1 MRYCLFLAALSA
13 GSLFAAD
20 ISVIDEIICKA
31 NGDIITRN
39 DYQRARKQIED
50 GLRQQGLTGPRLED
64 ALKDAERN
72 ILRERI
78 DQLLLISKAKD
89 LNLNVDTEVNK
100 QLAEIQ
106 RNIKI
111 ADPEK
116 FQQFVRE
123 QTGQSYEDY
132 KAELKN
138 QLLTQR
144 VVRQEVSGKIQFKRE
159 DLTKYYEE
167 HKNEFQRNERVF
179 LREILVATEGKDVI
193 GLGAAEKKAK
203 DVAARAK
210 KGEKFD
216 ELAQSNSDSPS
227 AQQGGEIGAYEKG
240 QLRAEL
246 EAAVW
251 TQPRGY
257 VTDPISAGNG
267 FLILKVDDHQK
278 AGLAEFEEVQ
288 NEITGKLFQPRMQ
301 RARQEHG
308 VGGPGRDQ
316 TGDRHQRS
324 CAREIAP
331 QAAAP
336 RGSDSRNQHAE
347 VRHVVFALKHEK
359 SLRVAARAK
368 PARSR
373 SLSGPAQRSSPEKNW

>member
-1 MRYCLFLAALSA
+1 MRYWLFLVGTLSA

-39 DYQRARKQIED
+39 DYQRSRKQLED

-64 ALKDAERN
+64 ALREAEKN

-144 VVRQEVSGKIQFKRE
+144 VVRQEVSGKIQFKHE
-159 DLTKYYEE
+159 ELTKYYEE
-167 HKNEFQRNERVF
+167 HKGEFQRNERVF

-216 ELAQSNSDSPS
+216 ELAQSNSDSAS

-240 QLRAEL
+240 QLGAEI
-246 EAAVW
+246 EAAV
-251 TQPRGY
+251 
-257 VTDPISAGNG
+257 
-267 FLILKVDDHQK
+267 
-278 AGLAEFEEVQ
+278 
-288 NEITGKLFQPRMQ
+288 
-301 RARQEHG
+301 
-308 VGGPGRDQ
+308 
-316 TGDRHQRS
+316 
-324 CAREIAP
+324 
-331 QAAAP
+331 
-336 RGSDSRNQHAE
+336 
-347 VRHVVFALKHEK
+347 
-359 SLRVAARAK
+359 
-368 PARSR
+368 
-373 SLSGPAQRSSPEKNW
+373 

>member
-1 MRYCLFLAALSA
+1 MRYWIFLAALSA
-13 GSLFAAD
+13 GSLLAAD

-39 DYQRARKQIED
+39 DYQRSRKQLED

-64 ALKDAERN
+64 ALREAEKN

-78 DQLLLISKAKD
+78 DQLLLISKAKEM
-89 LNLNVDTEVNK
+89 NLNVDTEVNK

-132 KAELKN
+132 KGDLKN

-159 DLTKYYEE
+159 DLMKYYED
-167 HKNEFQRNERVF
+167 HKDEFQRNERVF
-179 LREILVATEGKDVI
+179 LREILIATEGKDVI

-203 DVAARAK
+203 DITARAK

-216 ELAQSNSDSPS
+216 ELAQSNSDSS
-227 AQQGGEIGAYEKG
+227 TAQQGGEIGAYEKG
-240 QLRAEL
+240 QLRPEL

-301 RARQEHG
+301 PELRKFLTQLRQDAFLEIK
-308 VGGPGRDQ
+308 PGYEDSGAVPGKN
-316 TGDRHQRS
+316 TAWVDP
-324 CAREIAP
+324 AEIKPETVTKEAVL
-331 QAAAP
+331 AK
-336 RGSDSRNQHAE
+336 SR
-347 VRHVVFALKHEK
+347 RKRLLHVVPIPGTTTQKAGT
-359 SLRVAARAK
+359 SS
-368 PARSR
+368 SR
-373 SLSGPAQRSSPEKNW
+373 

>member
-1 MRYCLFLAALSA
+1 MRSLIFLVGTLSA

-39 DYQRARKQIED
+39 DYQRARKQIEE

-64 ALKDAERN
+64 ALKDAEKN

-78 DQLLLISKAKD
+78 DQLLLISKAKEM
-89 LNLNVDTEVNK
+89 NLNVDTEVNK

-132 KAELKN
+132 KGELKN

-159 DLTKYYEE
+159 ELTKYYEE
-167 HKNEFQRNERVF
+167 HKSEFQRNERVF

-301 RARQEHG
+301 PELRKFLTQLREGAFLEIK
-308 VGGPGRDQ
+308 PGYEDSGAVPGKN
-316 TGDRHQRS
+316 TTWVDP
-324 CAREIAP
+324 AEIKPETVTKEAVL
-331 QAAAP
+331 AK
-336 RGSDSRNQHAE
+336 SR
-347 VRHVVFALKHEK
+347 RKRLLHVVPIPGTSTQK
-359 SLRVAARAK
+359 SGTSS
-368 PARSR
+368 SR
-373 SLSGPAQRSSPEKNW
+373 

>member
-1 MRYCLFLAALSA
+1 MWYWLFLAALSA

-39 DYQRARKQIED
+39 DYLRARKQIED
-50 GLRQQGLTGPRLED
+50 GLRQQGLNGPRLAD
-64 ALKDAERN
+64 ALKDAEKN

-78 DQLLLISKAKD
+78 DQLLLVSKAKEM
-89 LNLNVDTEVNK
+89 NLNVDTEVNK

-123 QTGQSYEDY
+123 QTGQTYEDY
-132 KAELKN
+132 KSDLKN

-144 VVRQEVSGKIQFKRE
+144 VVRQEVSSKIQFKRE
-159 DLTKYYEE
+159 ELMKYYEE
-167 HKNEFQRNERVF
+167 HKDEFQRNERVF
-179 LREILVATEGKDVI
+179 LREILIATEGKDAV
-193 GLGAAEKKAK
+193 GLAAAEKKAK

-216 ELAQSNSDSPS
+216 ELAQSNSDSGS
-227 AQQGGEIGAYEKG
+227 APQGGEIGAYEKG

-246 EAAVW
+246 DAAVW
-251 TQPRGY
+251 SQPRGF
-257 VTDPISAGNG
+257 VTDPISTGNG

-278 AGLAEFEEVQ
+278 AGLAQFEEVE

-301 RARQEHG
+301 PELRKFLTQLRQDAFLEIK
-308 VGGPGRDQ
+308 PGYEDSGAVPGKN
-316 TGDRHQRS
+316 TAWVDPAEIKPETVTKEAVLAKTRHKKLL
-324 CAREIAP
+324 
-331 QAAAP
+331 
-336 RGSDSRNQHAE
+336 
-347 VRHVVFALKHEK
+347 HVVPIPGT
-359 SLRVAARAK
+359 STQTSGSSS
-368 PARSR
+368 SR
-373 SLSGPAQRSSPEKNW
+373 

>member
-1 MRYCLFLAALSA
+1 MRYWLFLVGALSA
-13 GSLFAAD
+13 SSIVAAD

-39 DYQRARKQIED
+39 DYQRSRKQIEE

-64 ALKDAERN
+64 ALRDAEKN

-132 KAELKN
+132 KNELKN

-159 DLTKYYEE
+159 ELMKYYED
-167 HKNEFQRNERVF
+167 HKDEFQRNERVF
-179 LREILVATEGKDVI
+179 LREILIATEGKDVI

-216 ELAQSNSDSPS
+216 ELAQSNSDSSS

-240 QLRAEL
+240 QLRPEL

-251 TQPRGY
+251 TQPRGF

-301 RARQEHG
+301 PELRKFLTQLRQDAFLEIK
-308 VGGPGRDQ
+308 PGYEDSGAVPGKN
-316 TGDRHQRS
+316 TAWVDP
-324 CAREIAP
+324 AEIKPETVTKEAVL
-331 QAAAP
+331 AK
-336 RGSDSRNQHAE
+336 SR
-347 VRHVVFALKHEK
+347 RKRLLHVVPIPGTSTQK
-359 SLRVAARAK
+359 SGTSS
-368 PARSR
+368 SR
-373 SLSGPAQRSSPEKNW
+373 